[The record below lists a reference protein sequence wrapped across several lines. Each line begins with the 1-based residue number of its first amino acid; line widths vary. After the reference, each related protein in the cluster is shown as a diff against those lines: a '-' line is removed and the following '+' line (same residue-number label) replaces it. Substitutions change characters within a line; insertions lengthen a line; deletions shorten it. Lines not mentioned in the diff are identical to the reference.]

1 MKAMRTSKT
10 VLHLLITALL
20 VVPAVCCGS
29 ALETV
34 SQAQPAEDP
43 GDCPGHAPRDEAVPL
58 QEGCA
63 GCALS
68 AATVHSAQASADED
82 GGSPHPDVF
91 AGGPRAAPL
100 STVSEVATALA
111 PRPYRKWHPPDTPV
125 TLFDRLLLPS

>member
-1 MKAMRTSKT
+1 MYASRT

-20 VVPAVCCGS
+20 LVPAVCCGS

-34 SQAQPAEDP
+34 PQAQAAEVS
-43 GDCPGHAPRDEAVPL
+43 GDCPGHAPRDEAVPS
-58 QEGCA
+58 QDGCS

-82 GGSPHPDVF
+82 GGLGHPDVA
-91 AGGPRAAPL
+91 AGDPL
-100 STVSEVATALA
+100 ATLLSSVSHVATVLV
-111 PRPYRKWHPPDTPV
+111 PRPYGQWHPPDTPV